1 MRGVPLASEAL
12 GFIAVLRGHP
22 VCNSVAPVDR
32 LLEKQTHR
40 FGLVRYAEFHR
51 NLETYALAGL
61 KAGQSAGELAAAYTP
76 PASLTDF
83 SFMEPF
89 ANNFI
94 QLLSDETSAR

>member
-1 MRGVPLASEAL
+1 M
-12 GFIAVLRGHP
+12 GFIAVLRDHP

-61 KAGQSAGELAAAYTP
+61 KAGQSAAELAAAYTP

-83 SFMEPF
+83 SLMAPF
-89 ANNFI
+89 ASNFI